1 MIVNQHS
8 KRKLMSKLKVY
19 CLEGAGAPDVA
30 EAAALVA
37 LLGTLLVVAAL
48 GKGVG
53 EVVFKVIEVLVKALL
68 VLLPA
73 G

>member
-1 MIVNQHS
+1 MTVNHS
-8 KRKLMSKLKVY
+8 KRKLMSELKVY

-37 LLGTLLVVAAL
+37 SLGTLLVVAAL
-48 GKGVG
+48 GKGLG
-53 EVVFKVIEVLVKALL
+53 EAILEVVEILVEALL
-68 VLLPA
+68 LLLPA